1 MRLNESLL
9 LQGPLARLVPYRPE
23 HVPQYH
29 AWMQDPALLEL
40 TCSEP
45 LSLEEERANQISWC
59 EDELKLTFIVCAAP
73 PGEPLGDL
81 RHGMAGDVNAFFM
94 AWDTATDEPAAP
106 RRSQPDSD
114 SQPLLAEVEI
124 MVAETAQRRRGLGR
138 EASLLFLQYVASHVP
153 RVCAF
158 CAKIGEDNEP
168 SLRLFEQLGFR
179 EHKRLTAFKQVE
191 LRMPLTAEVHA
202 RLRDECT
209 ALGATE
215 LSVSLGAGP

>member
-1 MRLNESLL
+1 MRLNASLL
-9 LQGPLARLVPYRPE
+9 LQGPLARLVPYRAQ

-45 LSLEEERANQISWC
+45 LTLEEEHANQVSWC

-73 PGEPLGDL
+73 PGEPVGDL
-81 RHGMAGDVNAFFM
+81 TRGMAGDVNAFFT
-94 AWDTATDEPAAP
+94 AWDTSSDEPAAP
-106 RRSQPDSD
+106 GATSD

-124 MVAETAQRRRGLGR
+124 MVADSAQRRRGLGR
-138 EASLLFLQYVASHVP
+138 EASLLFLHFVAAHVP
-153 RVCAF
+153 HVCAF

-179 EHKRLTAFKQVE
+179 EHKRLAAFKQVE

-202 RLRDECT
+202 RLRDACA

-215 LSVSLGAGP
+215 LTLGVASSQ

>member
-73 PGEPLGDL
+73 PGEPVGHCE
-81 RHGMAGDVNAFFM
+81 RRA
-94 AWDTATDEPAAP
+94 
-106 RRSQPDSD
+106 RRSWC
-114 SQPLLAEVEI
+114 
-124 MVAETAQRRRGLGR
+124 GLGL
-138 EASLLFLQYVASHVP
+138 AA
-153 RVCAF
+153 A
-158 CAKIGEDNEP
+158 
-168 SLRLFEQLGFR
+168 
-179 EHKRLTAFKQVE
+179 
-191 LRMPLTAEVHA
+191 
-202 RLRDECT
+202 
-209 ALGATE
+209 
-215 LSVSLGAGP
+215 AGGGGDHGR